1 MFTMCVYAKTV
12 LNVWKETMR
21 QDAPP
26 LPTVGTQPFA
36 GFRTSVADGNG
47 VRDANALEE
56 GGQQGAAWSREG
68 GGLGQAQL
76 DSGTQIFAIWERWRA
91 SERRWDRSPAP
102 PPAMTPHI
110 NIQ

>member
-1 MFTMCVYAKTV
+1 MEGDNEAG
-12 LNVWKETMR
+12 R
-21 QDAPP
+21 PPP
-26 LPTVGTQPFA
+26 LPTVGTQPFT

-68 GGLGQAQL
+68 GGVRLSWTLGPKFLLFGNVGAL
-76 DSGTQIFAIWERWRA
+76 RSGGGT
-91 SERRWDRSPAP
+91 DPPP